1 MSKDTALVIID
12 TQVGLIEPAFR
23 GKEVLHN
30 INILL
35 ASARANGTAVI
46 YIQHDEPKGYDL
58 EVNTPRW
65 EIHPAIAPRE
75 GELVVHKRAS
85 DSFYDTS
92 FQKELEA
99 RGIKHLVVAGCQTE
113 YCVDTTVRRA
123 TTMRYDVTLV
133 KDAHTTDD
141 YDGAVLT
148 AAQKIEYHNEILDGF
163 STDGHRIRVKPT
175 DDIVF

>member
-1 MSKDTALVIID
+1 MVKDTALVIID
-12 TQVGLIEPAFR
+12 TQVGLVEPAYR
-23 GKEVLHN
+23 GKEVLDN
-30 INILL
+30 INTLL
-35 ASARANGTAVI
+35 AGARANGTPVI

-65 EIHPAIAPRE
+65 EIHPSVAPRE
-75 GELVVHKRAS
+75 GEPVVHKRAS

-99 RGIKHLVVAGCQTE
+99 RGIKHLIVAGAQTE

-123 TTMRYDVTLV
+123 TTMGYDVILV
-133 KDAHTTDD
+133 RDAHTTED

-148 AAQKIEYHNEILDGF
+148 AAQRIDYHNKILNGF
-163 STDGHRIRVKPT
+163 STDGHSVRIKPT

>member
-1 MSKDTALVIID
+1 MSKDTSLVIID

-23 GKEVLHN
+23 GKEVLNN
-30 INILL
+30 INTLL

-46 YIQHDEPKGYDL
+46 YIQHDEPKGRDL

-65 EIHPAIAPRE
+65 EIHPSIAPRE
-75 GELVVHKRAS
+75 GEPVVHKRAS

-123 TTMRYDVTLV
+123 TTMGYDVTLV
-133 KDAHTTDD
+133 RDAHTTDD

-148 AAQKIEYHNEILDGF
+148 AAQKIEYHNEVLDGF
-163 STDGHRIRVKPT
+163 STDGHSIRVKPT